1 MQTQVVNIIRV
12 LLGVPHAG
20 LRWALRQLLETMD
33 GVEIVGEVGECS
45 EAIDLARQLK
55 PDVALIDFGLPDMG
69 GLDVTAA
76 MVREAPETR
85 VMLLGNSDS
94 SDEQEYRE
102 AAMACGA
109 SAYLAKVMTPT
120 YLRQSLLDLVP
131 QSQREG
137 QAT

>member
-1 MQTQVVNIIRV
+1 
-12 LLGVPHAG
+12 
-20 LRWALRQLLETMD
+20 MD
-33 GVEIVGEVGECS
+33 GVEVVGEVGEGS
-45 EAIDLARQLK
+45 EVIDLARQLR

-76 MVREAPETR
+76 MVREVPETR

-109 SAYLAKVMTPT
+109 SAYLAKALAPR
-120 YLRQSLLDLVP
+120 YLQQSLLDLVS
-131 QSQREG
+131 QSRWEG
-137 QAT
+137 QAV